1 MNFSEGRQG
10 WFWDHYPETSKMS
23 TYLLA
28 FMITDLRFGISSD
41 PLIKIWSRPYYIN
54 QTNYAAQIAPQ
65 VLHYFEDFFQIKYPL
80 QKIDIVAVPEFG
92 VSAMENWGLIA
103 FR

>member
-1 MNFSEGRQG
+1 
-10 WFWDHYPETSKMS
+10 
-23 TYLLA
+23 
-28 FMITDLRFGISSD
+28 MITDLHHGISLD
-41 PLIKIWSRPYYIN
+41 PLIKIWSRPHYVN
-54 QTNYAAQIAPQ
+54 QTLYAADIAPRL
-65 VLHYFEDFFQIKYPL
+65 LHFFEDFFQIKYPL